1 MRYQGSKTKMKKT
14 IREFVEGNI
23 KKNQTYVEPFVGGC
37 NSFSEIN
44 HPNKIGCDTNQYLI
58 DMWEEIKKN
67 NFNPP
72 QNVSEE
78 LYYDIKNDCI
88 TNGDKYSNAL
98 KAYVG
103 FACSYGSGWWN
114 GYAHYNERKNEDHI
128 KEARNGLIKQ
138 IERFKNLS
146 NSTFIN
152 CDYKT
157 LELPN
162 KSFIYCDPPYANTK
176 QYANSFDNN
185 EFWEWC
191 RTKVN
196 EGHTLLISEYNAPD
210 DFICVWSKE
219 MQDGMKS
226 INGKKVEKLFIHKS
240 QIKTFKNI
248 KENYSAKCYR

>member
-58 DMWEEIKKN
+58 DMWEDIKKN

-128 KEARNGLIKQ
+128 KEAGNGLIKQ

-226 INGKKVEKLFIHKS
+226 TNGKKVEKLFIHKS
-240 QIKTFKNI
+240 QIKHFKNI
-248 KENYSAKCYR
+248 NKNNLTLSYR

>member
-14 IREFVEGNI
+14 IKEFVESNI

-44 HPNKIGCDTNQYLI
+44 HPNKIGCDANQYLI

-114 GYAHYNERKNEDHI
+114 GYAHYNERKNEEPVYYG
-128 KEARNGLIKQ
+128 KS
-138 IERFKNLS
+138 KN
-146 NSTFIN
+146 
-152 CDYKT
+152 C
-157 LELPN
+157 
-162 KSFIYCDPPYANTK
+162 
-176 QYANSFDNN
+176 
-185 EFWEWC
+185 
-191 RTKVN
+191 V
-196 EGHTLLISEYNAPD
+196 LL
-210 DFICVWSKE
+210 
-219 MQDGMKS
+219 
-226 INGKKVEKLFIHKS
+226 
-240 QIKTFKNI
+240 
-248 KENYSAKCYR
+248 YRVRK